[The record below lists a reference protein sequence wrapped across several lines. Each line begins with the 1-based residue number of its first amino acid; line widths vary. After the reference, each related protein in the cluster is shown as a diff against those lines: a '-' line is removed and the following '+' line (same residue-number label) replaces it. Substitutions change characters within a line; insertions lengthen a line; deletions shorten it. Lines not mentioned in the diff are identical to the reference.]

1 MRIVFSMIGK
11 YTDDATQYPEN
22 NMNYSHVTWAQA
34 NEMVQ
39 SGLVEIQNHT
49 YNLHTITRK
58 RCGCQKNKG
67 ESLKQYEQVLTEE
80 SESCKT

>member
-1 MRIVFSMIGK
+1 MIGK

-58 RCGCQKNKG
+58 RYGCQKNKG
-67 ESLKQYEQVLTEE
+67 ESLKQYEQVLTEKL
-80 SESCKT
+80 ESCKT